1 MRTLLVLLLL
11 SGTAFAQAPGET
23 QQLQIDPMYRKEI
36 DPAVPPKNAKS
47 FLGAY
52 LVTVAATSVPVVI
65 GALSEPEDGQSA
77 TPLQTTFGVVGI
89 AGLVLGPS
97 AGHWYLGEGVTTG
110 LALRLTGA
118 AVIGGLAISDPHAEH
133 LGVLIVGGI
142 TGLGLYEAGAIWDL
156 VTLPRSVRRYNKRQ
170 LDLQL
175 APLVT
180 HETTG
185 LSLAGTF

>member
-1 MRTLLVLLLL
+1 
-11 SGTAFAQAPGET
+11 
-23 QQLQIDPMYRKEI
+23 
-36 DPAVPPKNAKS
+36 
-47 FLGAY
+47 
-52 LVTVAATSVPVVI
+52 
-65 GALSEPEDGQSA
+65 
-77 TPLQTTFGVVGI
+77 
-89 AGLVLGPS
+89 
-97 AGHWYLGEGVTTG
+97 
-110 LALRLTGA
+110 
-118 AVIGGLAISDPHAEH
+118 
-133 LGVLIVGGI
+133 LIVGGI